1 MEEVFKR
8 VKELK
13 LKALD
18 IIGEKMNKKI
28 SCAELSDLTKCL
40 SYIEEDKNFYSSK
53 LIELLNTTNNKSLAS
68 GFNGGFSGLE
78 NNNEAKSE

>member
-18 IIGEKMNKKI
+18 IVEQKMQYDI
-28 SCAELSDLTKCL
+28 TISDLKIL
-40 SYIEEDKNFYSSK
+40 SECINDIAEDKNLYGST
-53 LIELLNTTNNKSLAS
+53 LIKMLNTTNNKSLAS
-68 GFNGGFSGLE
+68 GFSNMPKE
-78 NNNEAKSE
+78 NETKSE

>member
-18 IIGEKMNKKI
+18 IIEEKMNEKI
-28 SCAELSDLTKCL
+28 SCNDLSDLTKCL

-68 GFNGGFSGLE
+68 GFNGRYSSVA
-78 NNNEAKSE
+78 NNNEAKSK

>member
-18 IIGEKMNKKI
+18 IIEEKMNKRI

-53 LIELLNTTNNKSLAS
+53 LIELLNTTNNKSLTS
-68 GFNGGFSGLE
+68 GFNGGYSYVTNKETKGE
-78 NNNEAKSE
+78 

>member
-1 MEEVFKR
+1 MEEVLKK

-18 IIGEKMNKKI
+18 IIEEKMNKKI
-28 SCAELSDLTKCL
+28 SCNDLSDLTKCL

-53 LIELLNTTNNKSLAS
+53 LIELLNTTNNNSFAS
-68 GFNGGFSGLE
+68 GFNAGYSGVT
-78 NNNEAKSE
+78 NNNGAKSE

>member
-18 IIGEKMNKKI
+18 IIQEKMNKKI
-28 SCAELSDLTKCL
+28 SCSDLSDLTKCL

-53 LIELLNTTNNKSLAS
+53 LIELLTTTNNKSLVR
-68 GFNGGFSGLE
+68 GFNGGYSGAV
-78 NNNEAKSE
+78 NNNESKSE